1 MVPNV
6 TSSGYGFVPFASPEV
21 ANSGSWLN
29 IDSITELS
37 PVVPR
42 IFLLGTFSS

>member
-6 TSSGYGFVPFASPEV
+6 ISSGYGFVPFASPEV
-21 ANSGSWLN
+21 AISGSCLK

-42 IFLLGTFSS
+42 IFLLGSLS